1 MVAKAISYTGD
12 DLDLV
17 LYPSTKAISTWISIK
32 NLKPSSDYM
41 IKDGMRFASNEQGEA
56 RISVQLDGRTAI
68 PIIPALSWEE
78 VSLDTLL
85 FDFHTIS

>member
-17 LYPSTKAISTWISIK
+17 LYPGTEAISTWISIK
-32 NLKPSSDYM
+32 NLKPSSGYM
-41 IKDGMRFASNEQGEA
+41 IKDCMRFASNEQGEA

-68 PIIPALSWEE
+68 QIAPALS
-78 VSLDTLL
+78 
-85 FDFHTIS
+85 